1 MGRKNKHVETRMWCL
16 KEKTLD
22 DFQKY
27 LETVVSLLP
36 AHVYWKDENGI
47 FLQCNDAQAISA
59 GFSNSSEMIG
69 KTDYDMPW
77 KRDAEEIQK
86 NDQQVIKTRK
96 GIVKEEVS
104 LLSSGEEAI
113 FLSQKVPLINNNKVI
128 GVLGVSIDITDR
140 KKIEQELVKAKE
152 KAESADKAKTE
163 FLRNMRHDFRT
174 PFSGILG
181 MASILQEQ
189 EEDHHKKELL
199 GDIAN
204 SAQILLE
211 QLNEIADFISLE
223 EGEMPILDKQFDLH
237 QVVIAIKRL
246 LLPSAKN
253 KNLKLNLNIEKNI
266 PKYVI
271 GDKTRTYRILI
282 NLLTNSIKFTKD
294 GEVSLS
300 ITIAKIEEQKII
312 VKFIVKDTG
321 IGFSAKEKDI
331 IFAKFSRLTPSY
343 TGIYTGKG
351 LGLRIVKQFL
361 DEVGGEIHVESKI
374 DHGSAFVVL
383 IPYKLPLLEC
393 NEKELIN
400 NNYYL

>member
-1 MGRKNKHVETRMWCL
+1 MSIKNNINNIFNSFAHRV
-16 KEKTLD
+16 LD
-22 DFQKY
+22 AI
-27 LETVVSLLP
+27 P
-36 AHVYWKDENGI
+36 ASIYCKDINGI
-47 FLQCNDAQAISA
+47 YITCNKYMMGMVGVSDRRDI
-59 GFSNSSEMIG
+59 IG
-69 KTDYDMPW
+69 KTDRELIW
-77 KRDAEEIQK
+77 KDIAEKLEEIDKKVIKSGYTHEAEE
-86 NDQQVIKTRK
+86 TPR
-96 GIVKEEVS
+96 
-104 LLSSGEEAI
+104 LSNGEKCI
-113 FLSQKVPLINNNKVI
+113 FLTQKTPFYDDEGNIVGLI
-128 GVLGVSIDITDR
+128 GVSINIDDI
-140 KKIEQELVKAKE
+140 KKAEKDLLTSKE
-152 KAESADKAKTE
+152 KAEAADKAKTE

-189 EEDHHKKELL
+189 EEDHNKKELL

-223 EGEMPILDKQFDLH
+223 EGEIPILDKQFDLH
-237 QVVIAIKRL
+237 QVVTAIKRL

-253 KNLKLNLNIEKNI
+253 RNLKLNLNIEKNI
-266 PKYVI
+266 PQYII
-271 GDKTRTYRILI
+271 GDKMRTYRILI

-300 ITIAKIEEQKII
+300 ITVARIEDQKII

-374 DHGSAFVVL
+374 DNGSTFVVL
-383 IPYKLPLLEC
+383 IPYKIPLLEC

-400 NNYYL
+400 NNSSL